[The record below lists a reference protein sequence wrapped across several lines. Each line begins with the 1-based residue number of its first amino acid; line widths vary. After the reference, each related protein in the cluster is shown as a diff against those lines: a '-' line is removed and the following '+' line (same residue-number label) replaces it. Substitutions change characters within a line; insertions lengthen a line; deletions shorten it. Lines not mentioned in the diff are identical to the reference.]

1 MKYSNSDLPHV
12 WAHQHEQS
20 GSNHGGTFFFEGCT
34 IYSYGYHFPIAR
46 LLPAENVVLMTT
58 DGYSSTTAQHVA
70 KVRHAIGEHLT
81 IIYVSNI
88 TTICRHDIVHNY
100 EQCAETIRKT
110 IAKASRARQN
120 KTRLI
125 HSAIEARDNL
135 KKYIELFNIK
145 GTDLSEFDGLV
156 VDEEKAAEY
165 LKGIKERA
173 AAKIKEKL
181 DRWLKGEAVSLGN
194 NPPFKVRLI
203 DDGKQLETTH
213 GIKCDSKVIP
223 VLWAIMQRVKAGKD
237 YTLPGDVERWSP
249 VRIGDDSTLIIG
261 CHRFPFSECKRITG
275 VYDRFAN

>member
-20 GSNHGGTFFFEGCT
+20 GSNRGGTFFFEGCI

-58 DGYSSTTAQHVA
+58 NGYSSTTAQHMA
-70 KVRHAIGEHLT
+70 KVRHAIGDHLT
-81 IIYVSNI
+81 VIYVSNVE
-88 TTICRHDIVHNY
+88 TNLNSGHFSNY
-100 EQCAETIRKT
+100 EQAAETIRET
-110 IAKASRARQN
+110 IKKASRARQN
-120 KTRLI
+120 KTWIIRE
-125 HSAIEARDNL
+125 AIETRDNL

-145 GTDLSEFDGLV
+145 GADLSEFDGLV

-173 AAKIKEKL
+173 AAKIKERL

-237 YTLPGDVERWSP
+237 YTLPEDVERWSP
-249 VRIGDDSTLIIG
+249 VSVASDNTLAIG
-261 CHRFPFSECKRITG
+261 CHRFPFSECKRIAG
-275 VYDRFAN
+275 VYANEH